1 MTPEQLLLIAQAKRK
16 RAEAEAKAA
25 GQPAPVQPAAP
36 KPAPPLRMSQTQ
48 ASARL
53 REMGIDPQ
61 AVLDDFRGTPRRDSY
76 GELIPTWRDR
86 PAPFDPLAP
95 KDAPKPPQKPKALW
109 EEPEYRPN
117 VAEMLDS
124 NLDKQLRNTFGSN
137 MGTVG
142 PRTPDPTKASIE
154 EQRQRA
160 QTFDRGRP
168 TTPSDRYAL
177 KGEIFDKA
185 RAGINNVLGSDVVQ
199 DLTAPIGAN
208 ENLRTIVAAP
218 LNFGQGFGK
227 ALESTS
233 NNVLGVGTDALN
245 SALNLADPKR
255 EQFERP
261 RTGLFDQNALLDEG
275 GALNTDAAI
284 IPQLAGQYYGGRM
297 LFGKG
302 KDLFDDVAKWAAT
315 SALVTPADAPKLA
328 DMVPKGTPFGDF
340 VSPMQSTPGESTISG
355 MMKNL
360 GDSLLLDSI
369 AGGVLGGVSKA
380 SSALSPKAPMATNA
394 GIQAPRIRAPNPD
407 LSPLAA
413 QDIRSI
419 MARDG
424 AEGAEVVSPYAPPPQ
439 APTQPTAQAAPQPS
453 VAPVVP
459 PNVAQGAP
467 RTAQAGPAGA
477 GQQPPVSPPTLN
489 AVPTTPAVPKQQML
503 VARDTAKIL
512 TRIMRAAN
520 VKNADIRG
528 YLPGAV
534 QRYKSLNDSR
544 VPFAFFLEGDLPKHF
559 AEPVAADVVTKLQGW
574 GRARN
579 AAMGTGDKSA
589 QITQGTIK
597 ELRGSQQDFLTK
609 SAEANLY
616 KGSLISQEDQILK
629 SLRETGRKGYEP
641 SLDYARQAIDGRR
654 KPSAAEAQAVDD
666 LRQILAR
673 PTLQKY
679 VDDAT
684 RIRAEKDGIDIDQM
698 IKDDPIGSAH
708 WLQSEFRRLSDASE
722 DALTGKPTRTSGAYD
737 DLREMILD
745 PLKRA
750 SPGYEG
756 AMMRFGHDFG
766 SKEAVTFGKGIFTAS
781 RGAYDTAQKIRKFKK
796 LGRRQ
801 QTVAW
806 KSIRDEFLNEF
817 RGTPED
823 AAAKLTRMQQE
834 GALDLLEQMGA
845 RGKRFADDI
854 RRIAQQENP
863 SIRAIEQAS
872 NSLTFKNLSGAEAAR
887 EMVQSPI
894 NQVVG
899 SVTDKASW
907 PMTLAA
913 DAMVMGTT
921 GIPAPMLTASKL
933 MDKFGN
939 PGPKTLSRATEGL
952 YGLPSK
958 ASGSTPEL
966 LKASRGGGGGRPK
979 GGAPQVEQDIGA
991 LLKAL
996 DEVEADPK
1004 RRGGPEGK
1012 RLLNQIAAAQGGK
1025 PAKPKRQKVTAAPAT
1040 GLGGPASPASASP
1053 DATGLGTSSA
1063 KPPAK
1068 NGVNNIIAGGVAG
1081 SAIGTFGA
1089 GDAEAQEDL
1098 TGKITETEQT
1108 IADLKKAMTDL
1119 DKITDPFEKQ
1129 RQLKAAGYYAGKI
1142 DGNIAGKTTDG
1153 MVQLRA
1159 KREADLKKAED
1170 ELKDLVRRDALQSN
1184 RPDPLM
1190 MALREYGPA
1199 VLGIGALFGMKYMRG
1214 GAAKASIKT
1223 AEAASN
1229 KLNKLITKGPVTG
1242 AMNKRDENRF
1252 SNLNKLWQKG
1262 GASKDELPFKQDSV
1276 GNYKPNAKAKLPE
1289 ELFADSGVWQT
1300 VTKYVKGKDVAIIL
1314 GGGLDVAI
1322 AQPFIDKANENLT
1335 KAEAAW
1341 NDTPSDETAKALEDA
1356 KNEVAAYTLLQRIG
1370 MGVAAGRV
1378 LGTFGG
1384 AYAKPMPNIPGA
1396 ASEQAK
1402 LKQFIAGRK
1411 PPPKPRTPRRPTPPQ
1426 PTPAG
1431 PTTGLGGPTQL
1442 PLPLKGGGKKKP

>member
-1 MTPEQLLLIAQAKRK
+1 MNEQTQLAQMTPQQRQAI
-16 RAEAEAKAA
+16 AKAKA
-25 GQPAPVQPAAP
+25 RLRLQQQGQPAAP
-36 KPAPPLRMSQTQ
+36 ANGARDLEAERASLIAGEDQRRQSQVEAVRAENYRSAPNPIIAAQRQSQVDAGNAFAESKKPYDMVGAVASDVGKFVKTSPLNAVNAVVGAVEGTANIPSDLIN
-48 ASARL
+48 SARL
-53 REMGIDPQ
+53 ADARLEVTPEMAMRNANRMPMMQQRVGKAPTPAENVPMLPRADLSAARMQIAPEDQSITGMLAEGLGQFVAARVGI
-61 AVLDDFRGTPRRDSY
+61 GK
-76 GELIPTWRDR
+76 
-86 PAPFDPLAP
+86 LAP
-95 KDAPKPPQKPKALW
+95 GGGMTSQLGKD
-109 EEPEYRPN
+109 
-117 VAEMLDS
+117 
-124 NLDKQLRNTFGSN
+124 
-137 MGTVG
+137 
-142 PRTPDPTKASIE
+142 
-154 EQRQRA
+154 
-160 QTFDRGRP
+160 
-168 TTPSDRYAL
+168 
-177 KGEIFDKA
+177 
-185 RAGINNVLGSDVVQ
+185 
-199 DLTAPIGAN
+199 
-208 ENLRTIVAAP
+208 VAA
-218 LNFGQGFGK
+218 
-227 ALESTS
+227 T
-233 NNVLGVGTDALN
+233 GVAF
-245 SALNLADPKR
+245 A
-255 EQFERP
+255 
-261 RTGLFDQNALLDEG
+261 G
-275 GALNTDAAI
+275 GN
-284 IPQLAGQYYGGRM
+284 GR
-297 LFGKG
+297 
-302 KDLFDDVAKWAAT
+302 V
-315 SALVTPADAPKLA
+315 A
-328 DMVPKGTPFGDF
+328 DMVDLNAVPEGTLRDYVRWLKTQPGDDPILGRIKNMSEDATLNMLLVGLGRTAKAGYNAATGKGAPLTP
-340 VSPMQSTPGESTISG
+340 
-355 MMKNL
+355 
-360 GDSLLLDSI
+360 
-369 AGGVLGGVSKA
+369 
-380 SSALSPKAPMATNA
+380 TNA
-394 GIQAPRIRAPNPD
+394 GGAPN
-407 LSPLAA
+407 
-413 QDIRSI
+413 
-419 MARDG
+419 ARPV
-424 AEGAEVVSPYAPPPQ
+424 APPQ
-439 APTQPTAQAAPQPS
+439 APAQPVAQAAPQPS

-459 PNVAQGAP
+459 QAAP
-467 RTAQAGPAGA
+467 RAAQAGPAGA

-684 RIRAEKDGIDIDQM
+684 RIRAEKDGIDIDQL

-939 PGPKTLSRATEGL
+939 PGPQTLSRATEGL

-1040 GLGGPASPASASP
+1040 GLGGPASPAAASP

-1068 NGVNNIIAGGVAG
+1068 NGVNNIIAGGITG

-1089 GDAEAQEDL
+1089 GEADAQTPETAQ
-1098 TGKITETEQT
+1098 K
-1108 IADLKKAMTDL
+1108 IADNDRLIERELGQIADFESALKIFSDGTPEEIQAQLDSEGFDLGPTGIDGTLGDITKAAIRGRKEELNANLKTARDRLATLEGDRDKLKADAAFERTRPTEDQLAFRDYAPLLGGIAGATGAKLLRVGGTTVSKFTAKNAIKKADALLNNAPISPPKTVQDRAEIR
-1119 DKITDPFEKQ
+1119 KRATNVNEFWQRGGSKTKVPFETK
-1129 RQLKAAGYYAGKI
+1129 RDGTWIARPPKDVMPPSGLFPDKFIGRKVGAMDALIGGSAATEAVLAGQNAEMIKEKL
-1142 DGNIAGKTTDG
+1142 AT
-1153 MVQLRA
+1153 A
-1159 KREADLKKAED
+1159 YEA
-1170 ELKDLVRRDALQSN
+1170 LKDDKSEENYARVQELEDQYAQAKG
-1184 RPDPLM
+1184 LM
-1190 MALREYGPA
+1190 M
-1199 VLGIGALFGMKYMRG
+1199 LGIGAGIGTGIGVMTSKY
-1214 GAAKASIKT
+1214 
-1223 AEAASN
+1223 
-1229 KLNKLITKGPVTG
+1229 
-1242 AMNKRDENRF
+1242 
-1252 SNLNKLWQKG
+1252 
-1262 GASKDELPFKQDSV
+1262 ASKRANVP
-1276 GNYKPNAKAKLPE
+1276 KAEE
-1289 ELFADSGVWQT
+1289 ELAILRDYFANQ
-1300 VTKYVKGKDVAIIL
+1300 K
-1314 GGGLDVAI
+1314 
-1322 AQPFIDKANENLT
+1322 
-1335 KAEAAW
+1335 
-1341 NDTPSDETAKALEDA
+1341 
-1356 KNEVAAYTLLQRIG
+1356 
-1370 MGVAAGRV
+1370 
-1378 LGTFGG
+1378 
-1384 AYAKPMPNIPGA
+1384 
-1396 ASEQAK
+1396 
-1402 LKQFIAGRK
+1402 K
-1411 PPPKPRTPRRPTPPQ
+1411 PPPKATGKSKKAPSSPPLPPSRPRRNQRPPN
-1426 PTPAG
+1426 P
-1431 PTTGLGGPTQL
+1431 
-1442 PLPLKGGGKKKP
+1442 